1 MAKNETRKIDLD
13 DVDDDVADG
22 ADIGNVVDTLEDRGR
37 AVLDRAPDVADSARD
52 VLSGARDQVNGLSDI
67 GIIAASGFALGV
79 SSGLLLAG
87 APRVIL
93 ILSMIPAGFTLW
105 SAFARGVRP
114 AVLIN

>member
-1 MAKNETRKIDLD
+1 MAKNETHKIDLD
-13 DVDDDVADG
+13 DVLDDGPDRADMG
-22 ADIGNVVDTLEDRGR
+22 ELADTVVDRGR
-37 AVLDRAPDVADSARD
+37 AVLDQFPAVADSARD
-52 VLSGARDQVNGLSDI
+52 VLSGARDQVNGLSDM

-79 SSGLLLAG
+79 STGLLFAG

>member
-1 MAKNETRKIDLD
+1 MAKNQTHKI
-13 DVDDDVADG
+13 DVDDVPDRADMG
-22 ADIGNVVDTLEDRGR
+22 ALADTLVDRGR
-37 AVLDRAPDVADSARD
+37 AVLDQFPAVADSARD
-52 VLSGARDQVNGLSDI
+52 VLAGAQDQVNGLSDM
-67 GIIAASGFALGV
+67 GIVAASGFALGV

>member
-1 MAKNETRKIDLD
+1 MAKNETRK
-13 DVDDDVADG
+13 
-22 ADIGNVVDTLEDRGR
+22 VDTLVERGR

-52 VLSGARDQVNGLSDI
+52 VLSGARDQVNGLSDM

>member
-13 DVDDDVADG
+13 DVDDDVADEADMG
-22 ADIGNVVDTLEDRGR
+22 ALADTLVDRGR
-37 AVLDRAPDVADSARD
+37 SVLDQFPAVADSARD
-52 VLSGARDQVNGLSDI
+52 VLSGARDQVNGLSDM

>member
-1 MAKNETRKIDLD
+1 MAKNQTPKIDLD
-13 DVDDDVADG
+13 DDADDVPDG
-22 ADIGNVVDTLEDRGR
+22 ADSGTFADALVDRGR
-37 AVLDRAPDVADSARD
+37 AVLDRVPAVADSGRD
-52 VLSGARDQVNGLSDI
+52 LLADAQNQVNGLSDM

-93 ILSMIPAGFTLW
+93 ILSMIPVALTLR

-114 AVLIN
+114 AVLVN

>member
-1 MAKNETRKIDLD
+1 MAKNETHKIDLD
-13 DVDDDVADG
+13 ALDDDVPDG
-22 ADIGNVVDTLEDRGR
+22 ADTGNAVDTLVDRGR
-37 AVLDRAPDVADSARD
+37 AVLDRVPDVADSARD
-52 VLSGARDQVNGLSDI
+52 VLSGARDQVNGLSDM

-79 SSGLLLAG
+79 STGLLFAG

-114 AVLIN
+114 AVLVN

>member
-13 DVDDDVADG
+13 DVGDDVADG
-22 ADIGNVVDTLEDRGR
+22 ADIGNVVDTLVDRGR

-52 VLSGARDQVNGLSDI
+52 LLAGAQNHVNGLSDM